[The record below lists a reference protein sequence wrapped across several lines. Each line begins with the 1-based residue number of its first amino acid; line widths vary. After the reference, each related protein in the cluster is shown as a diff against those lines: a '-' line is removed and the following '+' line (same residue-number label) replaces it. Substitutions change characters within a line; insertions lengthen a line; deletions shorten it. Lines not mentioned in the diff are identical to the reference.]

1 MDFDETWNNLLTTS
15 KAIVMLDKVERATR
29 NDHFSDNDASGV
41 ACPEPLGDRLYG
53 ETKDFVL
60 ICFVF
65 ENWVWH
71 LHKSVLEPVKV

>member
-1 MDFDETWNNLLTTS
+1 MEQLANHKQSF
-15 KAIVMLDKVERATR
+15 MLDKVVRATR
-29 NDHFSDNDASGV
+29 NDHFSYNDASCV

-60 ICFVF
+60 FCFVLFF

-71 LHKSVLEPVKV
+71 LHKSVLESEKV